1 LLPSGFNK
9 ETAEHDIAVVG
20 DAAADPNFTDAGD
33 LVQYSVGVGDA
44 RGPFRVEAELWY
56 QPIGYRWAH
65 NLGPYDAAEPRRFV
79 GYYDSMAGA
88 NAVLV
93 TRSEAKE

>member
-1 LLPSGFNK
+1 VL
-9 ETAEHDIAVVG
+9 
-20 DAAADPNFTDAGD
+20 
-33 LVQYSVGVGDA
+33 YSVGVGDA

-65 NLGPYDAAEPRRFV
+65 NLSPYDAVEPRRFV

-88 NAVLV
+88 NAVV
-93 TRSEAKE
+93 VGRAEAGE